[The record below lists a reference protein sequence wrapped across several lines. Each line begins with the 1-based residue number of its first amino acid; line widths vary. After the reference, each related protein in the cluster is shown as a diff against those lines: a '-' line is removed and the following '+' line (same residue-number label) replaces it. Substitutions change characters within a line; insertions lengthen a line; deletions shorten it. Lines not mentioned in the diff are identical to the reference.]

1 MLYLG
6 LIVTIISYVILLTV
20 VMIYCYYFFKKNWKK
35 AITFELITFMTSLFT
50 SMISSWMIIVMN
62 GDFNLNFG
70 INFSIVPFI
79 FVAISMPLLII
90 SSLTLKKYK
99 NSASILTGVSNF
111 LMPALTLIGIFVSTL
126 VLSYNVSYFIYI
138 MK

>member
-6 LIVTIISYVILLTV
+6 LIVTIISYVILITV

-99 NSASILTGVSNF
+99 NSDSILTGVSNF

>member
-6 LIVTIISYVILLTV
+6 LIVTIISYAILITV

-35 AITFELITFMTSLFT
+35 SITFELITFMTSLFT

-79 FVAISMPLLII
+79 FVAIAMPLLII
-90 SSLTLKKYK
+90 NSVTLKKYK
-99 NSASILTGVSNF
+99 SNDSILTGVSNF